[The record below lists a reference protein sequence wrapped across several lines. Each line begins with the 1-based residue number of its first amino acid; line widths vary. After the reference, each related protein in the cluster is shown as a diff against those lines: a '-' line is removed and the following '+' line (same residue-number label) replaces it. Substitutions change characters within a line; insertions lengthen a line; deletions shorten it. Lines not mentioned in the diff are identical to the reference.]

1 MAGRKYKKVRSSLAQ
16 LWRLTESDQRRDLS
30 ILIALTVIGAFA
42 DVVAI
47 GMVVPFLALLAAG
60 ADGPNAAWAGSILR
74 AIGVQTP
81 ERQLVTVTILLC
93 AAAIA
98 AGLLRI
104 VLTRKTRN
112 LTAAFGHRLSVEL
125 QRRMLLQPYAWHVRH
140 NSSEQLAA
148 IEKAEQVTMA
158 VALPLVQTVA
168 ASILGILVLAV
179 LLKIATGPTLVA
191 ILVLGA
197 IYFALGVA
205 ARKRLDRYAGRLD
218 EAYGRRIRTVQE
230 GLGGIRDVI
239 LDGAQG
245 RVVDDFRAADGEIAR
260 AQAGFAYVAAVPRF
274 VIESL
279 GIVTIA
285 LLALLLARRDGGLV
299 AALPVLGALA
309 LGAQRLL
316 PVMQQLYDGWT
327 KIVGNSAVVDDVVRR
342 LSLPVATIPEIVAP
356 LPFTKSIEFR
366 DVSYSYADRAHHAV
380 EDLTF
385 SVRRGSRVALVG
397 PTGSGKT
404 TTADLVMGLLVPS
417 RGEILVD
424 GVALTDANRQSWQA
438 NVAHV
443 PQMLFL
449 ADATVAQNIAGTREA
464 DIDRVREA
472 VGMAQLG
479 DFVAALPDG
488 LDTRV
493 GERAVQISGGQ
504 RQRLAI
510 ARAIYKNS
518 PLLVF
523 DEATSALESATEA
536 AVLGVIE
543 ALQREGRT
551 IVIVAH
557 RASATERCDQVL
569 RLENG
574 RLVEDSLTRG

>member
-191 ILVLGA
+191 ILLLGG

-518 PLLVF
+518 PLLLF
-523 DEATSALESATEA
+523 DEATSALDSATEA
-536 AVLGVIE
+536 AVLGAIDS
-543 ALQREGRT
+543 LQREGRT